1 MTFETSG
8 TAPTVRARSSQ
19 PSEYT
24 HPLVQEVLA
33 GAEQAAR
40 ELLERFQPRTIE
52 EAVGLLRA
60 DGAPSAKAFDRIA
73 DAWATYRHT
82 MHLSWD

>member
-1 MTFETSG
+1 MTPATWAG
-8 TAPTVRARSSQ
+8 Q
-19 PSEYT
+19 PRQYM
-24 HPLVQEVLA
+24 HPLAQDVLSGRT
-33 GAEQAAR
+33 GADHAAM

-52 EAVGLLRA
+52 EAVKLLSA
-60 DGAPSAKAFDRIA
+60 DGAPSVEAFDRVV